1 MTTTPDPYA
10 QPSAPTAGGG
20 LARAALIVA
29 IVLVAWSALQQVLS
43 YLLPLALI
51 SADMGYSA
59 IGPALAAISVV
70 TALIAVAAVVLGALS
85 LSRETGRRASAG
97 AALGIGVAA
106 LVSILLG
113 FMLSAVLNV
122 L

>member
-10 QPSAPTAGGG
+10 QPSSPKTRGG

-29 IVLVAWSALQQVLS
+29 IVLVVWSALQQVLG
-43 YLLPLALI
+43 YVLPLALM

-59 IGPALAAISVV
+59 VTPVLAAISVV

-85 LSRETGRRASAG
+85 LSRETGHRASAG
-97 AALGIGVAA
+97 AALGIGVAT

-113 FMLSAVLNV
+113 FVLSAVLNV